1 MPLEEEK
8 AEKFFREFWQR
19 KPLLMRNAIPNFIC
33 PLDTDELAGLACEDE
48 FNSRLM
54 RVVKQQ
60 EKEKWTLEVGPFPEE
75 VLQTLPVDQPWSL
88 VINELDSK
96 IPAMNSIITD
106 LFPQFPRWRI
116 SDIQASISPEDGIRD
131 SP

>member
-75 VLQTLPVDQPWSL
+75 VLQTLLYYKRVKLNTILIKYL
-88 VINELDSK
+88 VTI
-96 IPAMNSIITD
+96 A
-106 LFPQFPRWRI
+106 RI
-116 SDIQASISPEDGIRD
+116 
-131 SP
+131 

>member
-1 MPLEEEK
+1 
-8 AEKFFREFWQR
+8 
-19 KPLLMRNAIPNFIC
+19 MRNAIPNFIC

-60 EKEKWTLEVGPFPEE
+60 EKEKWALEVGPFPEE
-75 VLQTLPVDQPWSL
+75 VLQTLPVDQPKL

-106 LFPQFPRWRI
+106 LFPQFRCGEYGYSSVHLI
-116 SDIQASISPEDGIRD
+116 EGIFEFKRTIE
-131 SP
+131 

>member
-1 MPLEEEK
+1 
-8 AEKFFREFWQR
+8 
-19 KPLLMRNAIPNFIC
+19 
-33 PLDTDELAGLACEDE
+33 
-48 FNSRLM
+48 M

-75 VLQTLPVDQPWSL
+75 VLQTLLVDQPWSL

-106 LFPQFPRWRI
+106 LFPQLMKLLLKAI
-116 SDIQASISPEDGIRD
+116 K
-131 SP
+131 